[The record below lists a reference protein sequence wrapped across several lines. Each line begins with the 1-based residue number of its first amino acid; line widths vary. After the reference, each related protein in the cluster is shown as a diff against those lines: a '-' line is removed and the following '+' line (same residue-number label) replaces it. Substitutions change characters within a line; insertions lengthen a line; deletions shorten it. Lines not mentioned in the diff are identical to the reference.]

1 MFFVF
6 KICVRKRSNI
16 LQVNW
21 VKKKFRA
28 ALVQMKSSI
37 DKNKNLS
44 YSLKLIS
51 RATQNN
57 AQLICFP
64 EFQMAYSPVEQKPET
79 LFEIAEKINGDFIS
93 ALSNSAKQNK
103 INVVA
108 TIYEIINTN
117 KQNQKVFDTAV
128 IINERGKIQSVYRK
142 IHLYDALGFKESSKL
157 LAGNIIEKPTRTS
170 VGNLGLQIC
179 YDMRFPEISR
189 ILTVNGANILVSPSA
204 WVAGFMK
211 QEHWE
216 IMLKSRAIEN
226 GVYVIAPNQ
235 LGNIY
240 CGHSMVIEPFGATL
254 VDMGNREGMEIL
266 DIDSSRIDTVR
277 RTLPL
282 LRNRRTDVYKNYIK
296 AFDSES

>member
-1 MFFVF
+1 
-6 KICVRKRSNI
+6 
-16 LQVNW
+16 VNW

-28 ALVQMKSSI
+28 ALVQMKSSV

-51 RATQNN
+51 RAAQKN

-64 EFQMAYSPVEQKPET
+64 EFQMAYSPAEQKPET
-79 LFEIAEKINGDFIS
+79 LHEIAEKINGNFIS
-93 ALSNSAKQNK
+93 ALSNSAKKNK

-117 KQNQKVFDTAV
+117 KQNRKVFDTAV

-142 IHLYDALGFKESSKL
+142 IHLYDALGFKESKKL

-254 VDMGNREGMEIL
+254 IDMGITEGMEIL
-266 DIDSSRIDTVR
+266 DIDNSRIDTVR

>member
-1 MFFVF
+1 
-6 KICVRKRSNI
+6 
-16 LQVNW
+16 VNW

-28 ALVQMKSSI
+28 ALVQMKSSV

-44 YSLKLIS
+44 YSLKLIG
-51 RATQNN
+51 RAAQKK

-64 EFQMAYSPVEQKPET
+64 EFQMAYSPAEQKPET
-79 LFEIAEKINGDFIS
+79 LHEIAEKINGDFIS
-93 ALSNSAKQNK
+93 ALSNSAKKNK

-142 IHLYDALGFKESSKL
+142 IHLYDALGFKESKKL

-204 WVAGFMK
+204 WVDGFMK

-254 VDMGNREGMEIL
+254 IDLGNREGMEIL
-266 DIDSSRIDTVR
+266 DIDNSRIDTVR

-282 LRNRRTDVYKNYIK
+282 LENRRTDVYKNYIR

>member
-1 MFFVF
+1 M
-6 KICVRKRSNI
+6 
-16 LQVNW
+16 
-21 VKKKFRA
+21 KKKFRA
-28 ALVQMKSSI
+28 ALVQMKSSV

-44 YSLKLIS
+44 YSLKLIG
-51 RATQNN
+51 RAAQKK

-64 EFQMAYSPVEQKPET
+64 EFQMAYSPAEQKPET
-79 LFEIAEKINGDFIS
+79 LHEIAEKINGDFIS
-93 ALSNSAKQNK
+93 ALSNSAKKNK

-108 TIYEIINTN
+108 TIYEFINTN

-128 IINERGKIQSVYRK
+128 IINERGKILSVYRK
-142 IHLYDALGFKESSKL
+142 IHLYDALGFKESKKL

-254 VDMGNREGMEIL
+254 IDMGNREGMEIL
-266 DIDSSRIDTVR
+266 DIDNSRIDTVR

>member
-1 MFFVF
+1 
-6 KICVRKRSNI
+6 
-16 LQVNW
+16 

-28 ALVQMKSSI
+28 ALVQMKSSV

-44 YSLKLIS
+44 YSLKLIG
-51 RATQNN
+51 RAAQKK

-64 EFQMAYSPVEQKPET
+64 EFQMAYSPAEQKPET
-79 LFEIAEKINGDFIS
+79 LHEIAEKINGDFIS
-93 ALSNSAKQNK
+93 ALSNSAKKNK

-142 IHLYDALGFKESSKL
+142 IHLYDALGFKESKKL

-204 WVAGFMK
+204 WVDGFMK

-240 CGHSMVIEPFGATL
+240 CGHSMVIEPFGATVIDL
-254 VDMGNREGMEIL
+254 GNREGMEIL
-266 DIDSSRIDTVR
+266 DIDNSRIDTVR

-282 LRNRRTDVYKNYIK
+282 LENRRTDVYKNYIR

>member
-1 MFFVF
+1 M
-6 KICVRKRSNI
+6 
-16 LQVNW
+16 
-21 VKKKFRA
+21 KKKFRA
-28 ALVQMKSSI
+28 ALVQMKSSV

-44 YSLKLIS
+44 YSLKLIG
-51 RATQNN
+51 RAAQKK

-64 EFQMAYSPVEQKPET
+64 EFQMAYSPAEQKPET
-79 LFEIAEKINGDFIS
+79 LHEIAEKINGDFIS
-93 ALSNSAKQNK
+93 ALSNSAKKNK

-142 IHLYDALGFKESSKL
+142 IHLYDALGFKESKKL

-204 WVAGFMK
+204 WVDGYMK

-254 VDMGNREGMEIL
+254 IDMGIREGMEIL
-266 DIDSSRIDTVR
+266 DIDNSRIDTVR

-282 LRNRRTDVYKNYIK
+282 LKNRRTDVYKNYTK